1 MAVLDDVYGDAP
13 NAIDRVYEPAPT
25 AALDDVFG
33 ADDAPP
39 SGSAI
44 DDVFGDDEGE
54 IKNAP
59 ASWGDVLGFFGKMG
73 SGPMAVDERALDFIA
88 KGGLEGG
95 AKAPEILTPQE
106 KEAALGTVVPA
117 GIVGGSLLVGGPGA
131 GLAAREALGLTTGAL
146 SRAAIAKSRDQ
157 DMTDAVFDPSGIAID
172 ATLSATPEIWAGAKA
187 VGRGIKAVTPEV
199 VAGPV
204 RAAAGAVRD
213 RAGAALSSLADRIA
227 QRYPRYAARILDP
240 TDLAPS
246 LRSVVSDRPDIPWD
260 EAALATEP
268 LQGAGNA
275 AGARPSSVIR
285 ENLWSHASR
294 DLLQSDDPVVRTAG
308 LMVRKAGR
316 LDRSFAQVAGHRL
329 ESVLGGVNASQSADV
344 ADALEQGISRFTT
357 PPEIAAQAR
366 PVRDLLHEVGDL
378 RRSYVYDDIS
388 KTHAL
393 ELLDANEATPWAK
406 TPVTTVGE
414 GRQYRPAL
422 DADFYYPRKTPT
434 PDDTGLLQTATER
447 IIERDP
453 ELSAR
458 AAQHRLHQM
467 RTGNTS
473 GWSRAF
479 DDAGDAA
486 DGFEYTR
493 ELHDAVPRYV
503 RTAGRQVVNGAV
515 FGAKPVKLTIETGA
529 GPVSMTVG
537 ERAAQAYDHMLNTR
551 QYEQARLF
559 GNALLE
565 RYAPDTIS
573 TSDPRVTDLLRS
585 ATRKTSDMALSHT
598 WLTQTGQ
605 IPTAAWASGGS
616 HQLARG
622 LSMVEHNPELRALFA
637 AGPQKASFTD
647 FLAEARGGVPAEG
660 MPTPMR
666 MMEGIENW
674 LRGPG
679 SYAAVASLDDIAQ
692 EAAAVRAAGGQ
703 YSRALI
709 RRAAEAGTTPEA
721 LATELAQNGRLSQGT
736 WLDGIQSLTDRWQYT
751 AGPGELPHGLK
762 TPAGQAALQW
772 RSFSVKSAQHVIDD
786 IVGVLREGYRTG
798 DQSLIDLGKQ
808 RLRTFA
814 LTSMPGNAAT
824 SALKS
829 VARGRAPSLLN
840 MGEAMFKGPMGI
852 AGDAAMLPV
861 DLATARYDQHP
872 VERFGEVPMVSVP
885 AGALEDVARGLRTG
899 QPLVAAKGAATL
911 GGAYDPRIPLYGAL
925 PLGLAHSL
933 TKD

>member
-1 MAVLDDVYGDAP
+1 MATLDDVYGDAP

-25 AALDDVFG
+25 SAIDSVFG
-33 ADDAPP
+33 ADGEPGASAPQGSHLDAVYG
-39 SGSAI
+39 SG
-44 DDVFGDDEGE
+44 DGE
-54 IKNAP
+54 IRNAP
-59 ASWGDVLGFFGKMG
+59 ASWGDVASFFGKLG
-73 SGPMAVDERALDFIA
+73 RGPMDADERALDFIR

-106 KEAALGTVVPA
+106 KEAALGTVAPA
-117 GIVGGSLLVGGPGA
+117 GIVGGSLLVGGPGG
-131 GLAAREALGLTTGAL
+131 GLAAREALGLTTGAA
-146 SRAAIAKSRDQ
+146 SRAAIAKARGEDV
-157 DMTDAVFDPSGIAID
+157 TDAVLSPGNIALD
-172 ATLSATPEIWAGAKA
+172 AGMSALPEVWKGTKWAASF
-187 VGRGIKAVTPEV
+187 TPEV
-199 VAGPV
+199 VKAPI

-213 RAGAALSSLADRIA
+213 RGAAALSRLAERVA
-227 QRYPRYAARILDP
+227 QRYPRFGARLLDGSE
-240 TDLAPS
+240 LAPT
-246 LRSVVSDRPDIPWD
+246 LRSVVSDRPEIPWD

-268 LQGAGNA
+268 VQGAGNA

-294 DLLQSDDPVVRTAG
+294 DLLQSDDPVVRSAG
-308 LMVRKAGR
+308 LMVNKAAR
-316 LDRSFAQVAGHRL
+316 LDRSYEQVAQDRL
-329 ESVLGGVNASQSADV
+329 QSVLGGVNASQSADV

-357 PPEIAAQAR
+357 PPEIAQQAR

-378 RRSYVYDDIS
+378 RKSYVYDDIN
-388 KTHAL
+388 KTRAL
-393 ELLDANEATPWAK
+393 ELLDANEAAPWAK
-406 TPVTTVGE
+406 VPVETVGDA
-414 GRQYRPAL
+414 RQYTPAQ
-422 DADFYYPRKTPT
+422 DAQFFYPRKTAT

-447 IIERDP
+447 IIDRNP
-453 ELSAR
+453 EISSR
-458 AAQHRLHQM
+458 AAQRRLHQL

-473 GWSRAF
+473 GWSRVF
-479 DDAGDAA
+479 DELDQA
-486 DGFEYTR
+486 DEGFQYTR
-493 ELHDAVPRYV
+493 EIHDSVPRYV
-503 RTAGRQVVNGAV
+503 KTAGRQIVNGAV
-515 FGAKPVKLTIETGA
+515 FGSKPVKLTIETGA
-529 GPVSMTVG
+529 EPVTVTVG

-565 RYAPDTIS
+565 RYAPGAMS

-585 ATRKTSDMALSHT
+585 ATRKTSDMGLSHS

-637 AGPQKASFTD
+637 AGPQKASLVD
-647 FLAEARGGVPAEG
+647 FLAEARGGTPAEG

-666 MMEGIENW
+666 MMEGIEGW

-679 SYAAVASLDDIAQ
+679 SYAAVAAVDDVAQ
-692 EAAAVRAAGGQ
+692 EAAAVKAAGGT

-709 RRAAEAGTTPEA
+709 RRAAEAGTTPDA
-721 LATELAQNGRLSQGT
+721 LAEELTRAGTLSQGT
-736 WLDGIQSLTDRWQYT
+736 WLDAIQSLTDRWQYT
-751 AGPGELPHGLK
+751 AGAGELPHGLK
-762 TPAGQAALQW
+762 TPTGQALMQW

-786 IVGVLREGYRTG
+786 IAGVIREGYRTG

-829 VARGRAPSLLN
+829 VARGRAPSWLA
-840 MGEAMFKGPMGI
+840 MGEAAVKGPMGI

-861 DLATARYDQHP
+861 DLATAHYGEHP

-885 AGALEDVARGLRTG
+885 AGALEDVVRGLRTG

-925 PLGLAHSL
+925 PLGLAHSM
-933 TKD
+933 TKE